1 MKYRTGI
8 GMDAHRFAEDR
19 RLVLGGVFI
28 EHPFGLAGH
37 SDADV
42 LSHAIADALLGAAGL
57 EDIGHYFPDS
67 DLEFKDISSLE
78 ILAQVMVLVRQ
89 RGCEIGNVDAVL
101 VLEEPR
107 IAPHRESIRASL
119 AGALGA
125 SVEDISVRATTTEGM
140 GFTGRGEGIAA
151 CATCLVECAGSI
163 TGEKHA

>member
-19 RLVLGGVFI
+19 RLVLGGVVI

-78 ILAQVMVLVRQ
+78 ILAQVMVLVRE

-107 IAPHRESIRASL
+107 IAPHPESIRASL

-163 TGEKHA
+163 MNETDL